1 MDRARDR
8 LSKVGERA
16 FVVMVF
22 VAACVGAT
30 STPDDLDDAAQQV
43 DWDTVRCAPIP
54 AQIRA
59 EPSEDPLKAGFPR
72 QWIEHCI
79 YKLHPGWGRMALR
92 IASEPRSSDNVA
104 AAEMERQLRA
114 IVQKTI
120 SPGDTYRVFCNA
132 LGCLTYVER
141 PHDFGLLKSPVEK
154 ALANDHSL
162 AVGAYARPGRPVPWD
177 FTVVIRRPPSQDHRT
192 DASKGENDP
201 ATATH
206 ESK

>member
-1 MDRARDR
+1 
-8 LSKVGERA
+8 
-16 FVVMVF
+16 
-22 VAACVGAT
+22 
-30 STPDDLDDAAQQV
+30 
-43 DWDTVRCAPIP
+43 
-54 AQIRA
+54 
-59 EPSEDPLKAGFPR
+59 
-72 QWIEHCI
+72 
-79 YKLHPGWGRMALR
+79 MALR

-154 ALANDHSL
+154 ALANDRSL
-162 AVGAYARPGRPVPWD
+162 AVGAYARPGLPVPWD

-201 ATATH
+201 ATATQ